1 VRPRLRIIAAAFG
14 AALLAF
20 TFALPF
26 LKGKR
31 CLDAG
36 GRFDRT
42 TLVCVAPRPAAQT
55 VRPE

>member
-1 VRPRLRIIAAAFG
+1 MRPRLRIIVAAFG

-42 TLVCVAPRPAAQT
+42 TLACSMPR
-55 VRPE
+55 

>member
-1 VRPRLRIIAAAFG
+1 MRPRLRIIAAAFG

-36 GRFDRT
+36 GQFDRT
-42 TLVCVAPRPAAQT
+42 TLACSMPR
-55 VRPE
+55 